1 MTNALLID
9 PIETDYRALAK
20 QLFLRAPQT
29 TNFNRLRK
37 RLRRQAGDTIARFG
51 MAPETQGP
59 NPKWLVCLSGGKDS
73 HALLAVLLDLK
84 AHGDL
89 PVDLIACNLDQKQPG
104 FPAETLPNYFKSIGV
119 PFHIETQ
126 DTYSIVTEKIP
137 EGKTFCSLCSRL
149 RRGIL
154 YRVAREQGCD
164 AIVLGHHM
172 DDSLT
177 TFMMNLTHGG
187 RLAAM
192 PGKLLNDAGDVTV
205 LRPLIETA
213 ESDLARYAAALDCP
227 IIPCNLCG
235 SQDGLERQ
243 RINAELRQWEQARPG
258 TKASMLRALGHIR
271 PSHLL
276 DTNQFDFQNIVP
288 KGDDPDLP

>member
-51 MAPETQGP
+51 MAPDVDGP
-59 NPKWLVCLSGGKDS
+59 LPKWLVCLSGGKDS

-177 TFMMNLTHGG
+177 TFMMNLT
-187 RLAAM
+187 LADGSRRCRGNCLMMQAM
-192 PGKLLNDAGDVTV
+192 
-205 LRPLIETA
+205 
-213 ESDLARYAAALDCP
+213 S
-227 IIPCNLCG
+227 LCFG
-235 SQDGLERQ
+235 
-243 RINAELRQWEQARPG
+243 P
-258 TKASMLRALGHIR
+258 
-271 PSHLL
+271 
-276 DTNQFDFQNIVP
+276 
-288 KGDDPDLP
+288 

>member
-9 PIETDYRALAK
+9 PIDIDYRALAK

-84 AHGDL
+84 AHGNL

-137 EGKTFCSLCSRL
+137 EGKTFCSLCSR
-149 RRGIL
+149 RCRANCSMMRGMSPCC
-154 YRVAREQGCD
+154 A
-164 AIVLGHHM
+164 
-172 DDSLT
+172 
-177 TFMMNLTHGG
+177 
-187 RLAAM
+187 RLAIFARLICWILISLILKILPRKVM
-192 PGKLLNDAGDVTV
+192 TLICLRFKAAGEWTLALCLLFPSKRTLASV
-205 LRPLIETA
+205 LHEAVLSRP
-213 ESDLARYAAALDCP
+213 
-227 IIPCNLCG
+227 
-235 SQDGLERQ
+235 
-243 RINAELRQWEQARPG
+243 
-258 TKASMLRALGHIR
+258 
-271 PSHLL
+271 
-276 DTNQFDFQNIVP
+276 QN
-288 KGDDPDLP
+288 

>member
-1 MTNALLID
+1 
-9 PIETDYRALAK
+9 
-20 QLFLRAPQT
+20 
-29 TNFNRLRK
+29 
-37 RLRRQAGDTIARFG
+37 

-172 DDSLT
+172 DDSLA

-213 ESDLARYAAALDCP
+213 ETCLLYTSPSPRDQR
-227 IIPCNLCG
+227 G
-235 SQDGLERQ
+235 SR
-243 RINAELRQWEQARPG
+243 
-258 TKASMLRALGHIR
+258 M
-271 PSHLL
+271 PSSA
-276 DTNQFDFQNIVP
+276 
-288 KGDDPDLP
+288 